1 MLSDLE
7 SSFDA
12 ERRADLVAQ
21 SAELAEAEHASIE
34 VVDRLRGTV
43 GRPIHLRTRSGAPVD
58 GVLTRVEPAYVLV
71 DEGEGLQ
78 AIVPLAAVTMV
89 ATLAGPAPRDDRRRP
104 TLGALLREVARRG
117 VRVRLIAGAGE
128 VVGRLIRVGADH
140 VDIALDSEGRGC
152 ARRATGAGVVGVVSV
167 MTAAIE
173 VLRSRCCDVEVCA
186 RGTCRGL
193 VKREGVDGRAAQTS
207 SSSPQPAATMARVE
221 ASWR

>member
-1 MLSDLE
+1 MDWDRMLSDLE
-7 SSFDA
+7 SIFDA

-43 GRPIHLRTRSGAPVD
+43 GRPIHLRTRSG
-58 GVLTRVEPAYVLV
+58 V

-128 VVGRLIRVGADH
+128 VVGRLIRVRADH

-173 VLRSRCCDVEVCA
+173 VLRSR
-186 RGTCRGL
+186 
-193 VKREGVDGRAAQTS
+193 
-207 SSSPQPAATMARVE
+207 
-221 ASWR
+221 

>member
-58 GVLTRVEPAYVLV
+58 GVLTRVESAYVLV

-78 AIVPLAAVTMV
+78 AIVPLAAVAMV
-89 ATLAGPAPRDDRRRP
+89 ATLAGPAPRDDRRHP

-117 VRVRLIAGAGE
+117 VRVRLIAGE

-140 VDIALDSEGRGC
+140 VDIALDSEGKGC

-173 VLRSRCCDVEVCA
+173 VLRSR
-186 RGTCRGL
+186 
-193 VKREGVDGRAAQTS
+193 
-207 SSSPQPAATMARVE
+207 
-221 ASWR
+221 